1 MERWAREL
9 AALELQGM
17 RRSLRTVDGQGP
29 RAVVDGCD
37 VLLLCS
43 NNYLGLA
50 GHPAL
55 LEAAAAATYRYG
67 AGSGASRLVSGTLPP
82 HAQLEERLAD
92 FKGTEAAL
100 LFNSGFAANTGILQG
115 LFGPDDV
122 IFSDEL
128 NHASLIDGCRLS
140 RARTIIYP
148 HNDMAAL
155 EALMAG
161 AVRQRRGRWL
171 LVTDGVFSMDGDI
184 APLPELCALKERFNA
199 LLMVDDA
206 HGTGVLGAT
215 GRGTAEELGCLGRV
229 DLQMGTLG
237 KALGCAGA
245 YLAASRVI
253 IDTLINRSRAFIF
266 STSLPPAVPAAAQAA
281 LDVVASAEGAQL
293 RARLRENQ
301 KRFSGRLRAGGL
313 DLRHSATQIVP
324 VFRSARMAGSPTPLP
339 VVLGSTF
346 GKSRIVCIGDHVWPP
361 SVLRIIPTSMSAG
374 KSPACL
380 WRMSNT
386 ASSVPAFD
394 VVSPGI
400 R

>member
-1 MERWAREL
+1 MKRWSQEL
-9 AALELQGM
+9 AELEARGM
-17 RRSLRTVDGQGP
+17 RRTLRTVDGQGP
-29 RAVVDGCD
+29 RAMVDGRD

-82 HAQLEERLAD
+82 HTRLEERLAA

-100 LFNSGFAANTGILQG
+100 LFNSGFSANTGILQG

-140 RARTIIYP
+140 RARTVVYP
-148 HNDMAAL
+148 HGDAAAL
-155 EALMAG
+155 EALMSREA
-161 AVRQRRGRWL
+161 RLRRGRWL
-171 LVTDGVFSMDGDI
+171 IVTDGVFSMDGDI
-184 APLPELCALKERFNA
+184 APLSALCTLKAHFDA

-215 GRGTAEELGCLGRV
+215 GRGTAEQLGCLERI

-245 YLAASRVI
+245 YLAAPRVI
-253 IDTLINRSRAFIF
+253 IDTLINHSRPFIF
-266 STSLPPAVPAAAQAA
+266 STSLPPSVPAAALAA
-281 LDVVASAEGAQL
+281 LDLVESAAGAQL
-293 RARLRENQ
+293 RERLRDN
-301 KRFSGRLRAGGL
+301 RALFAGRLRAAGL
-313 DLRHSATQIVP
+313 NLLTSATQIVP
-324 VFRSARMAGSPTPLP
+324 VLVGEPAPTMAITRRLLADGIFLQGIRPPTVPEGTCRLRATVMASHEP
-339 VVLGSTF
+339 QDLTRAAE
-346 GKSRIVCIGDHVWPP
+346 RIV
-361 SVLRIIPTSMSAG
+361 A
-374 KSPACL
+374 AC
-380 WRMSNT
+380 
-386 ASSVPAFD
+386 AAEQP
-394 VVSPGI
+394 
-400 R
+400 

>member
-1 MERWAREL
+1 MQRWSQEL
-9 AALELQGM
+9 AELEAQGL
-17 RRSLRTVDGQGP
+17 RRTLRTVDGQGP
-29 RAVVDGCD
+29 RAMVDGRD

-82 HAQLEERLAD
+82 HARLEERLAA

-140 RARTIIYP
+140 RARTVVYP
-148 HNDMAAL
+148 HGDAAAL
-155 EALMAG
+155 EALMTGQA
-161 AVRQRRGRWL
+161 RLRRGRWL
-171 LVTDGVFSMDGDI
+171 IVTDGVFSMDGDI
-184 APLPELCALKERFNA
+184 APLPALCTLKERFDA

-215 GRGTAEELGCLGRV
+215 GRGTAEQLGCLERI

-245 YLAASRVI
+245 YLAAPRVV
-253 IDTLINRSRAFIF
+253 IDTLINRSRPFIF
-266 STSLPPAVPAAAQAA
+266 STSLPPAVPAAALAA
-281 LDVVASAEGAQL
+281 LDLVESAAGVQL
-293 RARLRENQ
+293 RARLRDNLAL
-301 KRFSGRLRAGGL
+301 FAGRLRAAGL
-313 DLRHSATQIVP
+313 DLLTSATQIVP
-324 VFRSARMAGSPTPLP
+324 VLVGEPAPTMAITRRLLADGIFLQGIRPPTVPEGTCRLRATVMASHDPQDLARAAE
-339 VVLGSTF
+339 
-346 GKSRIVCIGDHVWPP
+346 RIVAACAAGP
-361 SVLRIIPTSMSAG
+361 S
-374 KSPACL
+374 
-380 WRMSNT
+380 
-386 ASSVPAFD
+386 
-394 VVSPGI
+394 
-400 R
+400 